1 MTTEEQISA
10 DLAALARRCEQ
21 HAAQVRRESSDDERA
36 AELADIAACAEY
48 IADRADRI
56 GAASFS
62 VDRLRHMAAE
72 YAGLAARIRVRDRPR
87 LRLVHSA

>member
-10 DLAALARRCEQ
+10 DLAALALRCEQ
-21 HAAQVRRESSDDERA
+21 HAAQAPREGSDEERA

-56 GAASFS
+56 GAATFS
-62 VDRLRHMAAE
+62 VDRLRHTAAE
-72 YAGLAARIRVRDRPR
+72 YAALAAQIRIRNGPR

>member
-1 MTTEEQISA
+1 MITEEQISA

-21 HAAQVRRESSDDERA
+21 HAARVRRECSDDERA
-36 AELADIAACAEY
+36 AEFADIAACAEH

-56 GAASFS
+56 GAARSS
-62 VDRLRHMAAE
+62 VDRLRQLAAE
-72 YAGLAARIRVRDRPR
+72 YAGLAAQIPVRNGPR